1 MSMKA
6 YLTKQGMK
14 VMQNP
19 QFMKLMQDERVM
31 KLAMQAFQ
39 LRGKVQ
45 EHVDQKVH
53 AVARSLNLATAK
65 DLRELKRNLRKLEQE
80 LQNAKTNQE
89 TPWSGRSF
97 AGTDLT
103 HGNHDD
109 GVRKRELRQ
118 DGNAGTVNGLVNM
131 SV

>member
-80 LQNAKTNQE
+80 LQNAKTNQ
-89 TPWSGRSF
+89 
-97 AGTDLT
+97 
-103 HGNHDD
+103 
-109 GVRKRELRQ
+109 
-118 DGNAGTVNGLVNM
+118 
-131 SV
+131 